1 LCRKKN
7 ELSPTKKTP
16 AIPVKTSEN
25 MFTRLTTL
33 FFIIG
38 SRLFIICG
46 LILAVASKAQTQGA
60 AAGDTFETHV
70 GHGKVN
76 IVDFRRSPNSGGL
89 PLVFRLEYKTFES
102 VPSDGFFGRITRGKM
117 TFSLPRQN
125 NPEMAYDKT
134 ASIAARLT
142 QGPAFGDTVDYQARE
157 IAPNVFEVHWKEPR
171 GGDTVTHVEDF
182 NRQELCTNITSIN
195 RVPIPAAFDS
205 FDLDNRLDNPQ
216 LFPNGSPVTKG
227 DFAFFSLC
235 GTMSQSLAS
244 EKVWENKMHM
254 LVYESPK

>member
-1 LCRKKN
+1 
-7 ELSPTKKTP
+7 
-16 AIPVKTSEN
+16 
-25 MFTRLTTL
+25 MFRRLTTL
-33 FFIIG
+33 FFVIA
-38 SRLFIICG
+38 SPFFISCC
-46 LILAVASKAQTQGA
+46 LILAACSKAESQDT
-60 AAGDTFETHV
+60 GDTYEAHV

-76 IVDFRRSPNSGGL
+76 IVDFRKATNSGGP
-89 PLVFRLEYKTFES
+89 PLVFRLEFKTFES

-117 TFSLPRQN
+117 TFSFPRQN
-125 NPEMAYDKT
+125 NPEMADDK
-134 ASIAARLT
+134 AGSFAARLT

-205 FDLDNRLDNPQ
+205 LDLDNRLDNPK
-216 LFPNGSPVTKG
+216 LFPNGSPVARD
-227 DFAFFSLC
+227 DFPFFSLC

>member
-1 LCRKKN
+1 
-7 ELSPTKKTP
+7 
-16 AIPVKTSEN
+16 
-25 MFTRLTTL
+25 MFRRSTIL
-33 FFIIG
+33 FFIIA

-46 LILAVASKAQTQGA
+46 LILALAPKAETQEV
-60 AAGDTFETHV
+60 GDTFEAHV

-76 IVDFRRSPNSGGL
+76 IVDFRKSPNSGGL

-102 VPSDGFFGRITRGKM
+102 VPSDGFFGRITKGKM

-134 ASIAARLT
+134 GSIAARLT
-142 QGPAFGDTVDYQARE
+142 QGPAFGDTVNYQARE

-195 RVPIPAAFDS
+195 NVPIPAEFDS
-205 FDLDNRLDNPQ
+205 FDLANRLDNPK
-216 LFPNGSPVTKG
+216 LFPSGSPVAK
-227 DFAFFSLC
+227 FFSLC

-244 EKVWENKMHM
+244 EKVWEDKMHM
-254 LVYESPK
+254 LVYESPQ